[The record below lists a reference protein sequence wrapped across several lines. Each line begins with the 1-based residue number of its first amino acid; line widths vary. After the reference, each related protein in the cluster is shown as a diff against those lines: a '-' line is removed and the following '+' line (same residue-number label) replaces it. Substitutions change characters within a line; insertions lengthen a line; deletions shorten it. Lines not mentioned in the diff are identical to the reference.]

1 MSAGSTSVM
10 SHSSC
15 LPKHLT
21 ARLPAQ
27 LIADLPGGRC
37 IVCGTVQP
45 RRWHSRHAAPPP
57 RCHGSGAAVRCA
69 LPVRQWSAGVQPLRC
84 SGCQLWSAPAHLS
97 APARGEQ
104 SAMPRYAAAL
114 QAPGAA
120 ALPAADVL
128 CGAAPSCAVLYSW
141 HILPQLCVLAVLLQ
155 VEGSGPPI
163 SVCTGAEWHR
173 FPSAFFLPGQRYRL
187 QVGCAGINALLCA
200 SGGMHSYEARQRSV
214 SRWRPSFWRQLACCT
229 GARHCIANC
238 DPSRR
243 CYWLL
248 PCSLSSQVL
257 MACCPTSSMTSRQVC
272 GSHRVPQ

>member
-1 MSAGSTSVM
+1 
-10 SHSSC
+10 
-15 LPKHLT
+15 
-21 ARLPAQ
+21 
-27 LIADLPGGRC
+27 
-37 IVCGTVQP
+37 
-45 RRWHSRHAAPPP
+45 
-57 RCHGSGAAVRCA
+57 
-69 LPVRQWSAGVQPLRC
+69 
-84 SGCQLWSAPAHLS
+84 
-97 APARGEQ
+97 
-104 SAMPRYAAAL
+104 MPRYAAAL

-238 DPSRR
+238 DPSRPLLLASAMQFIKSGFDG
-243 CYWLL
+243 LL
-248 PCSLSSQVL
+248 PHQFDDKQASVWES
-257 MACCPTSSMTSRQVC
+257 
-272 GSHRVPQ
+272 